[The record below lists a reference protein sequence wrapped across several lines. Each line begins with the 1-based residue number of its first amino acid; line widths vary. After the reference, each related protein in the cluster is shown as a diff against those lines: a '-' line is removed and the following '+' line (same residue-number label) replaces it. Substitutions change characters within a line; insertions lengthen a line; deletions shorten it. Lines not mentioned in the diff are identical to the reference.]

1 MKNRS
6 FARGLALV
14 MLVSLFVSLFAGMAL
29 AETYVKT
36 TGHVN
41 VRKGPGL
48 DYATIDSVEK
58 GNKYLYKAQEKD
70 ERGVTWYKVD
80 FKGRNGWISSK
91 YADTYT
97 TPDSGTETGKIYG
110 VGKSYIRSKA
120 SLTGKVLG
128 TFPKGAEATHLD
140 SATDVRGVRWYKIKY
155 DGITGWV
162 SSAYTSTV
170 KGGKGNKNYESVSG
184 SKRVYATNGSSYIR
198 KSPDK
203 ESAILSTLSEGENAS
218 YYGAMK
224 DDRGVSWYKVKYNGV
239 TGWVSS
245 KYTELK

>member
-14 MLVSLFVSLFAGMAL
+14 MLVSLFISLFAGMAF

-36 TGHVN
+36 TGSVH

-48 DYATIDSVEK
+48 DYGTIDTVSK
-58 GNKYLYKAQEKD
+58 DHKYVYKAQQKD
-70 ERGVTWYKVD
+70 DRGVTWYKVD
-80 FKGRNGWISSK
+80 FNGRNGWISSK
-91 YADTYT
+91 YATTYT
-97 TPDSGTETGKIYG
+97 TSTETGKIYG
-110 VGKSYIRSKA
+110 VGKSNIRTQA

-140 SATDVRGVRWYKIKY
+140 SATDGRGVKWYKIKY

-162 SSAYTSTV
+162 SSAYTSTTQN
-170 KGGKGNKNYESVSG
+170 GTGTKNYESVSG
-184 SKRVYATNGSSYIR
+184 SKKVYATDGKSYIR
-198 KSPDK
+198 KSADK
-203 ESAILSTLSEGENAS
+203 ESDILGTLPQGANAK
-218 YYGAMK
+218 YYGAKK
-224 DDRGVSWYKVKYNGV
+224 DDRGVSWYKIKYDGV